1 VRGFSGRFFFVA
13 AMRRRFDARG
23 GSPACILRRMPRAA
37 RAAVTVVFFA
47 SGASFGSWV
56 ARVPALQERVEASP
70 AELGL
75 ALFGVAAGAV
85 LSLPFAGVLSV
96 RLGSRTVMRGALLG
110 VAISLPLPALAPSL
124 PLLALAFAAV
134 GASNA
139 ALDVAMNAHGVVVEG
154 HYGRPILSSFHAS
167 FSLGGLAGAAFGGI
181 AAGLGIGPLP
191 QFLAA
196 SGAILAIWAWSASR
210 MLARDV
216 DVGAPGPVF
225 GGVSVALAA
234 LAALAFAGMLAEG
247 AAGDWSAVYLNGTL
261 GTGEGAATA
270 AFIAFSLTMTA
281 GRLVGDGLTTRAGP
295 VRLARAAGL
304 AAAGGL
310 ALALLT
316 DDALVAVVGFACLG
330 AGLSVVVPTVY
341 RAAGA
346 STGSPGAGIAAVST
360 VGYGA
365 FLIGPVAIGFVADAT
380 SLRAAL
386 WLVVALLALI
396 PLLARA
402 VGGRAATGA

>member
-1 VRGFSGRFFFVA
+1 
-13 AMRRRFDARG
+13 
-23 GSPACILRRMPRAA
+23 
-37 RAAVTVVFFA
+37 
-47 SGASFGSWV
+47 
-56 ARVPALQERVEASP
+56 
-70 AELGL
+70 
-75 ALFGVAAGAV
+75 
-85 LSLPFAGVLSV
+85 
-96 RLGSRTVMRGALLG
+96 
-110 VAISLPLPALAPSL
+110 
-124 PLLALAFAAV
+124 
-134 GASNA
+134 
-139 ALDVAMNAHGVVVEG
+139 
-154 HYGRPILSSFHAS
+154 
-167 FSLGGLAGAAFGGI
+167 
-181 AAGLGIGPLP
+181 
-191 QFLAA
+191 
-196 SGAILAIWAWSASR
+196 
-210 MLARDV
+210 
-216 DVGAPGPVF
+216 
-225 GGVSVALAA
+225 VSVALAA

-270 AFIAFSLTMTA
+270 AFIAFALTMTA

-346 STGSPGAGIAAVST
+346 RTGSPGAGIAAVST

-402 VGGRAATGA
+402 VGGRAAIGA